1 MERLTKV
8 NFTNLKKILYPQNK
22 IKKIQ
27 IIEYYIKIAP
37 KILPYLKNRP
47 LVRNRFPNGI
57 QKEGFY
63 EKNAPKGT
71 PKWIETFTK
80 YSKTAKRNI
89 NYIVSNNL
97 DTLLWLANL
106 AALELHIPL
115 SKTESYDK
123 PDIIFFDID
132 PEPPANINDCIEI
145 AKILKEK
152 LDTLNLT
159 SYPKTS
165 GKKGLHILVPIISQY
180 TYNQTRD
187 FVHDIGKEL
196 AKENNKIV
204 SEFSRSQEPGTI
216 YIDYLQNSQGR
227 TMVSPYSLRPEIGA
241 PVSIPLSWNQI
252 QNGLEPKNFNIF
264 SVLNIKSNPW
274 KDFFKTKQ
282 KLDV

>member
-1 MERLTKV
+1 MEKLTKA
-8 NFTNLKKILYPQNK
+8 NFTNLQKILYPQNK

-37 KILPYLKNRP
+37 KILPYLNNRA

-57 QKEGFY
+57 QMEGFY

-71 PKWIETFTK
+71 PKWVETLTK

-115 SKTESYDK
+115 SRVDSYNK
-123 PDIIFFDID
+123 PDILFFDID
-132 PEPPANINDCIEI
+132 PEPPANINDCVEI

-152 LDTLNLT
+152 LNDLNLI

-165 GKKGLHILVPIISQY
+165 GKKGLHILVPIISKY

-187 FVHDIGKEL
+187 FVHGIGKEL
-196 AKENNKIV
+196 ATENKKIV
-204 SEFSRSQEPGTI
+204 SEFSRSQEPGTV

-241 PVSIPLSWNQI
+241 PVSFPLNCSQI
-252 QNGLEPKNFNIF
+252 QKGLKPKNFNIF
-264 SVLNIKSNPW
+264 SVLNNKSNPW

>member
-1 MERLTKV
+1 MEKLTKA
-8 NFTNLKKILYPQNK
+8 NFTNIQKILYPQNK

-57 QKEGFY
+57 QQEGFY

-71 PKWIETFTK
+71 PKWVETFTK

-115 SKTESYDK
+115 SKVDSYDK
-123 PDIIFFDID
+123 PDILFFDID
-132 PEPPANINDCIEI
+132 PEPPANMNDCVEI

-152 LDTLNLT
+152 LDDLNLI

-165 GKKGLHILVPIISQY
+165 GKKGLHILVPITSKY

-187 FVHDIGKEL
+187 FVHNIGKEC
-196 AKENNKIV
+196 AKENPKIV
-204 SEFSRSQEPGTI
+204 SEFSRSQESGTV

-241 PVSIPLSWNQI
+241 PVSFPLSRNEI
-252 QNGLEPKNFNIF
+252 QKGLKPKNFNIF
-264 SVLNIKSNPW
+264 AVLNIKSNPW

>member
-180 TYNQTRD
+180 TYYQTRD

>member
-1 MERLTKV
+1 MEKLTKV
-8 NFTNLKKILYPQNK
+8 DFTNLQKILYPQNK

-57 QKEGFY
+57 QQEGFY

-71 PKWIETFTK
+71 PKWVETFTK

-115 SKTESYDK
+115 SKVDSYDK
-123 PDIIFFDID
+123 PDILFFDID
-132 PEPPANINDCIEI
+132 PEPPANMNDCVEI

-152 LDTLNLT
+152 LDDLNLI

-165 GKKGLHILVPIISQY
+165 GKKGLHILVPIISKY
-180 TYNQTRD
+180 TYNQTRN

-196 AKENNKIV
+196 ATENKKIV
-204 SEFSRSQEPGTI
+204 SEFSRSQEPGTV

-227 TMVSPYSLRPEIGA
+227 TMISPYSLRPEIGA
-241 PVSIPLSWNQI
+241 PVSFPLNWSQI
-252 QNGLEPKNFNIF
+252 QKGLKPKNFNIF